1 MTSFFATFL
10 ALCLSIGM
18 YFLCSNNLSDAY
30 SNSMFIAV
38 SHTAKQF
45 FFQTTLFKLDSGA
58 DLLSS
63 LEIIWVSKDFRQEG
77 VGTILLLHAHYFD
90 QVLLSLMTQPQCASY
105 SFSRTNSSH
114 LLLHSLD
121 YPRAVIV
128 PPAACSVI
136 LVVNSDVTILILK
149 IVYLDDR
156 ARSVSVLF
164 RGNLNEYCQY
174 TYHIL
179 KYKTTGHWIV
189 SRFFLDLMTLI

>member
-10 ALCLSIGM
+10 ALCLSIGI

-30 SNSMFIAV
+30 SKSMFFAV
-38 SHTAKQF
+38 SNTAKYF
-45 FFQTTLFKLDSGA
+45 FFRPHYSSWIVQIY
-58 DLLSS
+58 LLSS
-63 LEIIWVSKDFRQEG
+63 LEIIWVSKDFRQEW

-90 QVLLSLMTQPQCASY
+90 QVLLFLMTQPQCASY

-174 TYHIL
+174 TY
-179 KYKTTGHWIV
+179 
-189 SRFFLDLMTLI
+189 LIYIKI